1 VLKSPRTDSQISA
14 FSLIHFFRLKDARR
28 APMEF
33 IDAYTD
39 GVYGFV
45 WHLLR
50 MSQKSNKSQIK
61 VLIVDDSAFMRTALS
76 RMVASDA
83 GLCVVGTAASGIE
96 ALQKVASLDPDVITL
111 DVEMPGIDGL
121 ETLRRIMAQFPRP
134 VIMVSS
140 ATVHEAEITL
150 DTLEAGAFD
159 YVPKHLSST
168 SLDVDHIREDLVAK
182 LKAAAERRAAKV
194 DFNLQRKPPRAVQL
208 LARQSSLLPP
218 RAAPI
223 IVAIGISTGG
233 PKALQDIFPTL
244 PKDLAVPIVVV
255 QHMPPGFTA
264 PFAERLNKLCAVSIR
279 EASDRESVRPG
290 VVYLAPA
297 GSHIT
302 VQRSTGSRTMIRL
315 SEKPEKQSHIPSI
328 DVMMQSVADAFGP
341 FAMGIIMTGMGSD
354 GARGME
360 AIHRAGGLTV
370 GQDEMSCAVYGMP
383 HVCAEMG
390 ILDRVVPLSQ
400 IRDEILQATGY
411 QKTSVG

>member
-1 VLKSPRTDSQISA
+1 LSGHLPHVSQG
-14 FSLIHFFRLKDARR
+14 
-28 APMEF
+28 P
-33 IDAYTD
+33 
-39 GVYGFV
+39 
-45 WHLLR
+45 
-50 MSQKSNKSQIK
+50 NKSQIK

-76 RMVASDA
+76 RMVASDV

-121 ETLRRIMAQFPRP
+121 ETLRRIMVQFPRP

-168 SLDVDHIREDLVAK
+168 SLDVDHIREDLVVK
-182 LKAAAERRAAKV
+182 IKAAAERRAAK
-194 DFNLQRKPPRAVQL
+194 DYFNLQRKPPRAAQL
-208 LARQSSLLPP
+208 PTRQSLSSPLPL
-218 RAAPI
+218 RVAPV

-233 PKALQDIFPTL
+233 PKALQDILPTL
-244 PKDLAVPIVVV
+244 PKDLPVPIVVV
-255 QHMPPGFTA
+255 QHMPSGFTA
-264 PFAERLNKLCAVSIR
+264 PFAERLNKLGAISIR
-279 EASDRESVRPG
+279 EAADRESVRPG

-302 VQRSTGSRTMIRL
+302 VERTTGSRTMIRL

-328 DVMMQSVADAFGP
+328 DVMMQSVADAFGSL
-341 FAMGIIMTGMGSD
+341 AMGIIMTGMGSD
-354 GARGME
+354 GTRGME
-360 AIHRAGGLTV
+360 AIHHAGGLTV

-383 HVCAEMG
+383 RVCAEKG

-400 IRDEILQATGY
+400 IPYEILQATGY
-411 QKTSVG
+411 RKTSIG